1 MCFSQRRIEREVS
14 SHLCVSR
21 QDSDLRTPLFPD
33 GLANQDIAP
42 TNVGWKLSHMTFNHP
57 TTADTALFTLT
68 PPPLVSTKNALRSS
82 NRPITTEQYSLLL
95 KLQQRYTS
103 HPNLTT
109 KSPNNRRK
117 FAIALQ
123 STIDRIFDSQAAISR
138 PDLAAIEELKT
149 AFAPELA
156 TLPNRE
162 TRKKSA
168 DRFANSEIYVSGQS
182 CVSNCL
188 PNKHHTIRS
197 IPAKISNTQP
207 AAPTTPAGK
216 TTYPIGTKLSGE
228 VLLSGVAIGGN
239 PIADEDNNDRH
250 IAAGYRARLNIN
262 TSFTGFDRLR
272 IRFQKSDIPG
282 VNRVTGSDMSRL
294 SYQGNTE
301 DRVELTRLEYR
312 FPIDNKTEIFAT
324 AKGGN
329 LSHFGDSLNPHL
341 DSSSEGTIS
350 RFGVRNPIYRQGR
363 GSGFGITHKLGDS
376 VTLGLGYLADD
387 AEEIDA
393 GLFGGAYGAI
403 AQITYQP
410 NPQFGIGVNYIKS
423 FNRLDTNTGSDRAN
437 DPFDDNSNAIV
448 ADAFGV
454 QSSMQISPNIYL
466 GGWAGLTRAQAM
478 DLPRNPTA
486 NIFNWAATLS
496 LVDISGK
503 NSLAGIIIGQPP
515 KVTHNQFTANGVSF
529 SDPDTSLHIEAFY
542 RWPIAENISTTAGV
556 LVITNPDHN
565 ATSDTTYVGVIRT
578 LVEF

>member
-1 MCFSQRRIEREVS
+1 
-14 SHLCVSR
+14 
-21 QDSDLRTPLFPD
+21 
-33 GLANQDIAP
+33 
-42 TNVGWKLSHMTFNHP
+42 MTFNYS
-57 TTADTALFTLT
+57 TTADTALFTST
-68 PPPLVSTKNALRSS
+68 PPPLVSTKNTPRSP
-82 NRPITTEQYSLLL
+82 NPPITAQQYSLLL
-95 KLQQRYTS
+95 RLQQQYTLPS
-103 HPNLTT
+103 NFTT
-109 KSPNNRRK
+109 KPPNNRSE
-117 FAIALQ
+117 FAIDLQ
-123 STIDRIFDSQAAISR
+123 SIIIQISDRQQTISP
-138 PDLAAIEELKT
+138 PDLAAIEELKI

-168 DRFANSEIYVSGQS
+168 DLFANSQIYVSGQS

-188 PNKHHTIRS
+188 ANKHRTIRS

-207 AAPTTPAGK
+207 AEPSNPTRK

-239 PIADEDNNDRH
+239 PIPDDDNNDRR
-250 IAAGYRARLNIN
+250 IAAGYRTRLSIN

-272 IRFQKSDIPG
+272 IRFQKSDVPG

-301 DRVELTRLEYR
+301 GRVELNRLEYR

-341 DSSSEGTIS
+341 DSGSEGTIS

-363 GSGFGITHKLGDS
+363 GAGFGMTHKLGDF

-387 AEEIDA
+387 ADEIDT
-393 GLFGGAYGAI
+393 GLFGGSYGAI
-403 AQITYQP
+403 AQITYKP

-437 DPFDDNSNAIV
+437 DPFDDNSNAIS

-454 QSSMQISPNIYL
+454 QSSVQISPNVYL
-466 GGWAGLTRAQAM
+466 GGWTGFTRAQAM
-478 DLPRNPTA
+478 DLPGHPTA

-496 LVDISGK
+496 LVNISGK
-503 NSLAGIIIGQPP
+503 DSLAGIIIGQPP
-515 KVTHNQFTANGVSF
+515 KVTNNQFTANGVSF
-529 SDPDTSLHIEAFY
+529 SDPNTSLHLEAFY
-542 RWPIAENISTTAGV
+542 RWPIAENISTTVGV

-565 ATSDTTYVGVIRT
+565 AANDTTYVGVIRT
-578 LVEF
+578 LLEF